1 MMQRFEKKTGD
12 ASLERK
18 ILIGKLVISFPD
30 VMSSLVTLIL
40 FIRLLCV
47 LLGILTAKNL
57 PDAYAIARGLCN
69 PSGPMRATGTGSPRL

>member
-1 MMQRFEKKTGD
+1 MQAWG
-12 ASLERK
+12 RK

-57 PDAYAIARGLCN
+57 PDAAILRGLCEL
-69 PSGPMRATGTGSPRL
+69 SEQALRGCR